1 MFWTDWGAAPKIE
14 TATLNGTERT
24 TLVNTN
30 LQWPNGITLDRKR
43 RLVFWV
49 DAGKD
54 RLESINYDGNKR
66 TLLFARNNVHFFGVT
81 FNSPYIFVSEWDH
94 KSVFKI
100 NISNGTIAG
109 TYHFGG
115 RNKIMGIVPYDRSWQ
130 RQGAC
135 QHRLL
140 YLLVGACTLIGQY
153 GGQYFTARP
162 TKSKSLFDLISFTS
176 IWTQRYNKYI
186 TNLVFSA
193 AL

>member
-30 LQWPNGITLDRKR
+30 LQWPNGITLDRKH

-54 RLESINYDGNKR
+54 RLESINYDGNNR
-66 TLLFARNNVHFFGVT
+66 TLLFARNDFHFFGVT
-81 FNSPYIFVSEWDH
+81 FDSPYIFISEWNH
-94 KSVFKI
+94 KSVFKM

-115 RNKIMGIVPYDRSWQ
+115 RNKIMGIVPYDSSWQ
-130 RQGAC
+130 RQSESSTPFI
-135 QHRLL
+135 L
-140 YLLVGACTLIGQY
+140 
-153 GGQYFTARP
+153 
-162 TKSKSLFDLISFTS
+162 SLS
-176 IWTQRYNKYI
+176 
-186 TNLVFSA
+186 
-193 AL
+193 